1 MDIFKKQINII
12 NENNYIYYNPV
23 NFDNFFEKPDTEK
36 KY

>member
-12 NENNYIYYNPV
+12 NKNNYTYYNPM
-23 NFDNFFEKPDTEK
+23 NFDNFFKNPDTEK